1 MGTWFVVGILLLCVA
16 AAIRSMLRRKQSGK
30 SLHCGGDCSRCMG
43 ECNKKRK
50 GIFSQRDLL

>member
-30 SLHCGGDCSRCMG
+30 SLHCGGACSRCMG
-43 ECNKKRK
+43 ECNKK
-50 GIFSQRDLL
+50 SHLQ